1 MARQQ
6 NPRSMVGP
14 TSGGRGAGLGFF
26 REVYAELRRIVWPSR
41 EEATRLT
48 QLVIA
53 VAVVVAI
60 FLAIV
65 DSLFTRVFNVI
76 LFP

>member
-1 MARQQ
+1 MSRQQ
-6 NPRSMVGP
+6 NPRSMAGP
-14 TSGGRGAGLGFF
+14 ASGGRGGLGFF

-48 QLVIA
+48 VLVIS

-65 DSLFTRVFNVI
+65 DSVFTRVFNVI